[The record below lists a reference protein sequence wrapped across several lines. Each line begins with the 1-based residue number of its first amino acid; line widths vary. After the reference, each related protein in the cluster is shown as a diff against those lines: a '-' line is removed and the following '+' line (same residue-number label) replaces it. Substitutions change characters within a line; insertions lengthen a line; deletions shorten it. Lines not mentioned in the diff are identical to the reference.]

1 MIVDVAV
8 LGAGA
13 AGSAAASILA
23 PHASVALIDRTVE
36 PVWRIGETLPGAAKR
51 PLAVI
56 GAWES
61 FRAAG
66 HASSPVKV
74 SRWGTDE
81 PVTLDSFRDPDG
93 VGWRLDRAVF
103 EADLRD
109 NACKRGADLV
119 APENIAALAKTKAGW
134 SVPLSSGRQLEA
146 RLIIDASGRRSR
158 LLQPFGQKRLSVDR
172 LACVYQLV
180 PAIGDADPST
190 YTEATAE
197 GWWYTALLPGGMRI
211 VAFHSDNDLPALKA
225 VLNEGAV
232 QVAQR
237 IPGLQ
242 EAIGKVDPTRATEPK
257 MCAAN
262 SGAGSAAGQGWLA
275 AGDSALSLDPLS
287 SQGLFNALVTGLEAG
302 ETALQL
308 LGGQQDAQG
317 PMHAYARR
325 MGQIWQAY
333 LQHHA
338 TYYGMERRWPMAPF
352 WQRRLGQKG

>member
-23 PHASVALIDRTVE
+23 PHVSVVLIDRAAE
-36 PVWRIGETLPGAAKR
+36 PAWRIGETLPGAARR
-51 PLAVI
+51 PLAAI
-56 GAWES
+56 GAWDR
-61 FRAAG
+61 FQQAG
-66 HASSPVKV
+66 HAPSPVKV
-74 SRWGTDE
+74 SRWGGDE

-103 EADLRD
+103 EKDLRD
-109 NACKRGADLV
+109 TAADRGADLV
-119 APENIAALAKTKAGW
+119 APENVATLARTASGW
-134 SVPLSSGRQLEA
+134 TVTLSSGRQIEA

-172 LACVYQLV
+172 LACVYQRV
-180 PAIGDADPST
+180 PALGEPDPST
-190 YTEATAE
+190 YTEATAD
-197 GWWYTALLPGGMRI
+197 GWWYTALLPGGMRL
-211 VAFHSDNDLPALKA
+211 VAFHSDNDLPVLKA
-225 VLNEGAV
+225 VLNTGV
-232 QVAQR
+232 IDVAHD
-237 IPGLQ
+237 IPGLY
-242 EAIGKVDPTRATEPK
+242 EAIGAVDPARASEPK

-302 ETALQL
+302 EAALQL
-308 LGGQQDAQG
+308 VRGQQDA
-317 PMHAYARR
+317 MYAYARR

-333 LQHHA
+333 LQHSA
-338 TYYGMERRWPMAPF
+338 TYYGMERRWEAEPF
-352 WQRRLGQKG
+352 WQRRLGQKR